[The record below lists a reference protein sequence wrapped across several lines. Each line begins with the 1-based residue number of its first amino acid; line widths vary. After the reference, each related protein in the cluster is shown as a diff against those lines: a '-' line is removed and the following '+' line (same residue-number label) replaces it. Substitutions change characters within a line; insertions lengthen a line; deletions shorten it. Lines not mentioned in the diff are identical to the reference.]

1 MNYDFSFSKKTIIFA
16 LAGFV
21 FVGGML
27 FIAGLLIGTTWKAE
41 PNVAANVAAQQAAAP
56 APPPPPATQPEPLM
70 TMDLSK
76 PEVAPLNLSAATGA
90 PAPVKQAHANI
101 AGVYSR
107 REPIYNT
114 PVSPDDGGE
123 LEIISEA
130 DSSANESAETN
141 AFSVQVGVFAS
152 ENDAH
157 LLVRQLQKKG
167 YTPIVLA
174 ASDDRSRLFYAV
186 RLGTYRS
193 PAEAAKAASN
203 ISEQEKIEAIV
214 RPLGSL

>member
-41 PNVAANVAAQQAAAP
+41 PNAAANVVAQQPAAAP
-56 APPPPPATQPEPLM
+56 APPPPPVTQPEPLM

-76 PEVAPLNLSAATGA
+76 PEAAPLDLSASTGA
-90 PAPVKQAHANI
+90 PAAVKQAHGNAASFN
-101 AGVYSR
+101 YR
-107 REPIYNT
+107 RAPMST
-114 PVSPDDGGE
+114 TVSPDDGE
-123 LEIISEA
+123 LKIIQEA
-130 DSSANESAETN
+130 EPSANESAETTP
-141 AFSVQVGVFAS
+141 FSVQVGVFAS

-157 LLVRQLQKKG
+157 QLVRQLQKKG

-174 ASDDRSRLFYAV
+174 AGDDKSRLQYAV
-186 RLGTYRS
+186 RIGAYRNQT
-193 PAEAAKAASN
+193 EAAQAASN
-203 ISEQEKIEAIV
+203 IAEQEKLKAIV